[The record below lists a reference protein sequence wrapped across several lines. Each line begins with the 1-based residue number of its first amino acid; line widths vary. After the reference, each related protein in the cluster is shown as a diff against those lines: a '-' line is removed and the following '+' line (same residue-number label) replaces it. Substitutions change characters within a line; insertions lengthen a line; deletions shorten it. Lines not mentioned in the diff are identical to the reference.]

1 MAASVSPVHPSNGQD
16 RSAISALKLQQ
27 QQQQQFYNEMAAT
40 QPQGP
45 SYQSQQDSSNLSSGA
60 LQSMPLSMPISM
72 SSDYPSS
79 SEYSSPQSQQQQ
91 QYSQQYPQQQ
101 PGDYDHQTQLW
112 QQQQQH
118 QYYQHQGYGPE
129 GSPGGGG
136 MVGGP
141 GYGPEDGMTEEEY
154 MLMLQQQQPPVLSH
168 DHLRPGHKA
177 TLLSYT
183 QTLELYRQ
191 NAKKTNDPEL
201 QFEFAAFM
209 IDAGKDQEDPK
220 TRAELFDEAMKL
232 LRKLATNGHAES
244 QHYLAECFASGFAR
258 GKPDFDKAFPLWVQA
273 SKHGHPDAAYRT
285 GRCYDE
291 GLGTRK
297 DSARAVQFYRK
308 ASSANHPGAMWRLG
322 VVSLYGELG
331 LTASPRDGVKWLKR
345 SAQAATPEFP
355 FALYELAQ
363 LHERGIENI
372 VFVDPE
378 YSITLYTQ
386 AAELGHAPSAFRLG
400 ECWEYGKLG
409 VKPDP
414 RLSIHYYTLAAQEE
428 HPEACFAL
436 AAWYLVGSE
445 GVLPQSD
452 AEAYIWAKRAADK
465 NLAKALYALGYFTEV
480 GIGPKK
486 DLDEAIEWYKKAAA
500 AGDKRA
506 TQRLEGVPV
515 DGNRKRTRGGSSKE
529 EKCSVM

>member
-1 MAASVSPVHPSNGQD
+1 MSTSPNSQPFD
-16 RSAISALKLQQ
+16 YQQ
-27 QQQQQFYNEMAAT
+27 QQQQQ
-40 QPQGP
+40 
-45 SYQSQQDSSNLSSGA
+45 QQYDH
-60 LQSMPLSMPISM
+60 
-72 SSDYPSS
+72 D
-79 SEYSSPQSQQQQ
+79 QQRYHQQ
-91 QYSQQYPQQQ
+91 QYEQA
-101 PGDYDHQTQLW
+101 QLW
-112 QQQQQH
+112 QQQQ
-118 QYYQHQGYGPE
+118 
-129 GSPGGGG
+129 
-136 MVGGP
+136 
-141 GYGPEDGMTEEEY
+141 
-154 MLMLQQQQPPVLSH
+154 LLQQQAEMYPQYPVEEDQLDQSVLSH
-168 DHLRPGHKA
+168 DHLKPGHKA

-209 IDAGKDQEDPK
+209 IDAGKALEDPQA
-220 TRAELFDEAMKL
+220 RAELFDEAMKL
-232 LRKLATNGHAES
+232 LRKLATSGHAES
-244 QHYLAECFASGFAR
+244 QHYLAECYASGFAK

-291 GLGTRK
+291 GRGTRK

-308 ASSANHPGAMWRLG
+308 AASANHPGAMWRLG
-322 VVSLYGELG
+322 VVTLYGELG

-372 VFVDPE
+372 VFVDAE
-378 YSITLYTQ
+378 YSISLYSQ
-386 AAELGHAPSAFRLG
+386 AAELGHAASAFRLG

-409 VKPDP
+409 CNQDP
-414 RLSIHYYTLAAQEE
+414 RLSIHYYTLAAQQE
-428 HPEACFAL
+428 HPEASFAL
-436 AAWYLVGSE
+436 AAWYLVGSP
-445 GVLPQSD
+445 GILPQSD

-465 NLAKALYALGYFTEV
+465 GLAKALYALGYFTEV
-480 GIGPKK
+480 GIGPQK
-486 DLDEAIEWYKKAAA
+486 DANEAIEWYKKAAA

-515 DGNRKRTRGGSSKE
+515 DASGKDKNKD
-529 EKCSVM
+529 EKCTVM

>member
-1 MAASVSPVHPSNGQD
+1 
-16 RSAISALKLQQ
+16 
-27 QQQQQFYNEMAAT
+27 
-40 QPQGP
+40 
-45 SYQSQQDSSNLSSGA
+45 
-60 LQSMPLSMPISM
+60 
-72 SSDYPSS
+72 
-79 SEYSSPQSQQQQ
+79 
-91 QYSQQYPQQQ
+91 
-101 PGDYDHQTQLW
+101 
-112 QQQQQH
+112 
-118 QYYQHQGYGPE
+118 
-129 GSPGGGG
+129 
-136 MVGGP
+136 
-141 GYGPEDGMTEEEY
+141 
-154 MLMLQQQQPPVLSH
+154 
-168 DHLRPGHKA
+168 
-177 TLLSYT
+177 
-183 QTLELYRQ
+183 
-191 NAKKTNDPEL
+191 
-201 QFEFAAFM
+201 
-209 IDAGKDQEDPK
+209 
-220 TRAELFDEAMKL
+220 
-232 LRKLATNGHAES
+232 
-244 QHYLAECFASGFAR
+244 
-258 GKPDFDKAFPLWVQA
+258 
-273 SKHGHPDAAYRT
+273 
-285 GRCYDE
+285 
-291 GLGTRK
+291 
-297 DSARAVQFYRK
+297 
-308 ASSANHPGAMWRLG
+308 MWRLG

-331 LTASPRDGVKWLKR
+331 VTASPRDGVKWLKR

-486 DLDEAIEWYKKAAA
+486 DLNEAIEWYKKAAA

-515 DGNRKRTRGGSSKE
+515 DGNRKRTRGSSSRE

>member
-1 MAASVSPVHPSNGQD
+1 MAASVSPTIQNGSMPHSHPHDQD
-16 RSAISALKLQQ
+16 PTVISPDQHHQNSYDHSDSPPQDGSFSYQEDLPQAPVEMMSPHEMDE
-27 QQQQQFYNEMAAT
+27 QQFMQMQEH
-40 QPQGP
+40 
-45 SYQSQQDSSNLSSGA
+45 
-60 LQSMPLSMPISM
+60 
-72 SSDYPSS
+72 
-79 SEYSSPQSQQQQ
+79 QQQ
-91 QYSQQYPQQQ
+91 QYLYEQQLFQQ
-101 PGDYDHQTQLW
+101 H
-112 QQQQQH
+112 QQQQYEQ
-118 QYYQHQGYGPE
+118 E
-129 GSPGGGG
+129 
-136 MVGGP
+136 
-141 GYGPEDGMTEEEY
+141 
-154 MLMLQQQQPPVLSH
+154 LMYQQQQADGQDQSVLSH
-168 DHLRPGHKA
+168 SHLKPGHKA

-209 IDAGKDQEDPK
+209 IDAGKPLEDPQ

-244 QHYLAECFASGFAR
+244 QHYLAECFASGFAK

-297 DSARAVQFYRK
+297 DNARAVQFYRK
-308 ASSANHPGAMWRLG
+308 AASANHPGAMWRLG
-322 VVSLYGELG
+322 VVTLYGELG
-331 LTASPRDGVKWLKR
+331 VVISPRDGVKWLKR
-345 SAQAATPEFP
+345 SSQAATPEFP

-378 YSITLYTQ
+378 YSVSLYSQ
-386 AAELGHAPSAFRLG
+386 AAELGHAASAFRLG

-409 VKPDP
+409 CKQDP
-414 RLSIHYYTLAAQEE
+414 RLSIHYYTLAAQQE

-436 AAWYLVGSE
+436 AAWYLVGSQ
-445 GVLPQSD
+445 GILPQSD

-465 NLAKALYALGYFTEV
+465 DLPKALYAMGYFTEV
-480 GIGPKK
+480 GIGPRK
-486 DLDEAIEWYKKAAA
+486 DMEQAIEWYKKASL

-506 TQRLEGVPV
+506 TERLEGVPV
-515 DGNRKRTRGGSSKE
+515 DAKKGDKGS
-529 EKCSVM
+529 EKCTIM

>member
-1 MAASVSPVHPSNGQD
+1 MAASVSPTLQTGSMQLSNASGD
-16 RSAISALKLQQ
+16 RDSIASLELQQASLQQ
-27 QQQQQFYNEMAAT
+27 QSMLHL
-40 QPQGP
+40 P
-45 SYQSQQDSSNLSSGA
+45 S
-60 LQSMPLSMPISM
+60 M
-72 SSDYPSS
+72 DYH
-79 SEYSSPQSQQQQ
+79 QQQQ
-91 QYSQQYPQQQ
+91 QY
-101 PGDYDHQTQLW
+101 DQTQLW
-112 QQQQQH
+112 QQQQ
-118 QYYQHQGYGPE
+118 
-129 GSPGGGG
+129 
-136 MVGGP
+136 
-141 GYGPEDGMTEEEY
+141 
-154 MLMLQQQQPPVLSH
+154 MLQQQLQQYSAHEDTLALQDPTVLNH
-168 DHLRPGHKA
+168 AHLKPGHKA

-209 IDAGKDQEDPK
+209 IDAGKPLEDPQ

-297 DSARAVQFYRK
+297 DNARAVQFYRK
-308 ASSANHPGAMWRLG
+308 AASANHPGAMWRLG
-322 VVSLYGELG
+322 VVTLYGELG
-331 LTASPRDGVKWLKR
+331 VSASPRDGVKWLKR
-345 SAQAATPEFP
+345 SAQAASPEFP

-372 VFVDPE
+372 VFIDPE
-378 YSITLYTQ
+378 YSVSLYSQ
-386 AAELGHAPSAFRLG
+386 AAELGHAASAFRLG

-409 VKPDP
+409 CKQDP
-414 RLSIHYYTLAAQEE
+414 RLSIHYYTLAAQQE

-436 AAWYLVGSE
+436 AAWYLVGSP
-445 GVLPQSD
+445 GILPQSD
-452 AEAYIWAKRAADK
+452 AEAYIWAKRAADA
-465 NLAKALYALGYFTEV
+465 NLPKALYAMGYFTEV
-480 GIGPKK
+480 GIGPRK
-486 DLDEAIEWYKKAAA
+486 DMDQALEWYKKASD

-506 TQRLEGVPV
+506 TQRLLEGVSA
-515 DGNRKRTRGGSSKE
+515 DGKDANKD
-529 EKCSVM
+529 EKCSIM